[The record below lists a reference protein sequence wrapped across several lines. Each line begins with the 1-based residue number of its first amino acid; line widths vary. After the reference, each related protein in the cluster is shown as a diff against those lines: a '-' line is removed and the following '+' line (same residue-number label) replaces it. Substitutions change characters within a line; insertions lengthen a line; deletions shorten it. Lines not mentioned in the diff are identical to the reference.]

1 MEVIGMKFN
10 SFVMRV
16 ILIASIV
23 LSIILSW
30 KIWTNNTHYERRT
43 DSQTTTKAVSRK
55 SDRKISDIFL
65 PTQILWRTNQQ
76 SQLVYNS
83 KESLVPK
90 LKEAMKLT
98 KSARFKAS
106 KLSEANYYQAI
117 TTDDTLTLL
126 YPDNIS
132 YAVFKKVFDDSNN
145 QLSRNTTFNRIK
157 ITMGNKPQLTLMNDK
172 SHMTYQ
178 TTMRQFSEAQVKRIL
193 DHSDVHLNVK
203 ESLLN
208 HKPFIY
214 VAADQSL
221 LPYSYLVNQQPEN
234 YYITTLLDQKNTD
247 NIDAKE
253 QGDNVI
259 YTDGANNDL
268 YKRLTINH
276 KTGEIAFVK
285 YEDTKS
291 PTGLTK
297 SFGTSFAALLK
308 TGNSLS
314 GMRFLQLWWRYQLT
328 TYRTYVEGF
337 PVFYQTNFGSVK
349 VQLLPTGQRVDFSN
363 YSLQVPVPAGDKPV
377 ALPSTQAVLNQ
388 MTKNGFLLEN
398 IDNIQVGYEWTQE
411 TSNNQVIDLN
421 PTYFIQY
428 KGVWRSLSALLAQKA
443 ELTEGS

>member
-1 MEVIGMKFN
+1 
-10 SFVMRV
+10 
-16 ILIASIV
+16 
-23 LSIILSW
+23 
-30 KIWTNNTHYERRT
+30 
-43 DSQTTTKAVSRK
+43 
-55 SDRKISDIFL
+55 
-65 PTQILWRTNQQ
+65 
-76 SQLVYNS
+76 
-83 KESLVPK
+83 
-90 LKEAMKLT
+90 
-98 KSARFKAS
+98 
-106 KLSEANYYQAI
+106 
-117 TTDDTLTLL
+117 
-126 YPDNIS
+126 
-132 YAVFKKVFDDSNN
+132 
-145 QLSRNTTFNRIK
+145 
-157 ITMGNKPQLTLMNDK
+157 MGTKPQLTLMNDK
-172 SHMTYQ
+172 SHMIYQ
-178 TTMRQFSEAQVKRIL
+178 TTMRQFSVAQVKRIL

-214 VAADQSL
+214 VAANQSL

-259 YTDGANNDL
+259 YTDGDNNDL

-276 KTGEIAFVK
+276 KTGEIAYVK

-297 SFGTSFAALLK
+297 SFETSFETSFEALLK

-314 GMRFLQLWWRYQLT
+314 GMRFYSYDEDTNST

-377 ALPSTQAVLNQ
+377 TLPSTQAVLNQ
-388 MTKNGFLLEN
+388 MTKNGLLLEN

-411 TSNNQVIDLN
+411 TSNDQVIDLN

-428 KGVWRSLSALLAQKA
+428 KGVWRSLSALLAQKE

>member
-1 MEVIGMKFN
+1 MKFN

-297 SFGTSFAALLK
+297 SFETSFAALLK

-314 GMRFLQLWWRYQLT
+314 GMRFYSYDEDTNST
-328 TYRTYVEGF
+328 TYRTYVEGA
-337 PVFYQTNFGSVK
+337 PTLVF
-349 VQLLPTGQRVDFSN
+349 
-363 YSLQVPVPAGDKPV
+363 
-377 ALPSTQAVLNQ
+377 
-388 MTKNGFLLEN
+388 
-398 IDNIQVGYEWTQE
+398 
-411 TSNNQVIDLN
+411 
-421 PTYFIQY
+421 
-428 KGVWRSLSALLAQKA
+428 
-443 ELTEGS
+443 

>member
-1 MEVIGMKFN
+1 MKFN

-132 YAVFKKVFDDSNN
+132 CAVFKKVFDDSNN

-297 SFGTSFAALLK
+297 SFETSFAALLK

-314 GMRFLQLWWRYQLT
+314 GMRFYSYDEDTNST

-377 ALPSTQAVLNQ
+377 TLPSTQAVLNQ

-411 TSNNQVIDLN
+411 TSNDQVIDLN

-428 KGVWRSLSALLAQKA
+428 KGAWRSLSALLAQKA